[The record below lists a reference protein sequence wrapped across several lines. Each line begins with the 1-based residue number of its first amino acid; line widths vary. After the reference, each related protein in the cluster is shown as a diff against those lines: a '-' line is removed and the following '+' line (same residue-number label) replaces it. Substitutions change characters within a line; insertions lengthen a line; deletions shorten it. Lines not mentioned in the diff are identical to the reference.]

1 VSRSRPLVPRSRGS
15 SEERGVYAA
24 AQQSFR
30 YNRRRARDLNL
41 RRGPPG
47 RGCSWP
53 ITPERAGACKNLQD
67 VPEQGSRIGLD
78 RPSGETAD
86 PDFPGSAAMCRH
98 CLPPVTPEAAG
109 SSPVDPA
116 NYPSGNKGV
125 PAQGGSVLANWPESA
140 ERARLQAG
148 ELICIRPRFL
158 AVSLGEASREMA
170 A

>member
-1 VSRSRPLVPRSRGS
+1 MRRINGKLIVADRSGALCLLAHNPKVAGS
-15 SEERGVYAA
+15 
-24 AQQSFR
+24 
-30 YNRRRARDLNL
+30 NPARDLNL
-41 RRGPPG
+41 RRGPTG

-78 RPSGETAD
+78 RPSGGTAD

-116 NYPSGNKGV
+116 NINT
-125 PAQGGSVLANWPESA
+125 Q
-140 ERARLQAG
+140 
-148 ELICIRPRFL
+148 
-158 AVSLGEASREMA
+158 
-170 A
+170 